1 MATSANSEQLK
12 AIEHSGG
19 VLLKAGAGSGKTFVL
34 KEHMIYRTSQ
44 WHKDFESNT
53 NEMSNFSDYL
63 ASKYSKTVLMTFT
76 KKAAGELQIRLRNEF
91 VAKSVEEGGYW
102 LDAVEVLDKLTVTT
116 IHGFCFKLIKEG
128 HFVNINSNT
137 TIIDSEEFSKKVKF
151 LFQSWI
157 ESQKVINPFLIKDS
171 DKVAESLIKVF
182 ADPVLR
188 RSWRDVDP
196 NNYKES
202 SEIIKDLIEIKGI
215 SEVFTSKVDLNPENK
230 GKKWYDFLILFLEQ
244 RFDLEEDNS
253 FIRINTFFKNLNYRI
268 PVSPR
273 GKTVTEEEKCFYVL
287 VKDLNQFLKSDG
299 EDIEQYLLQFKDSVL
314 PWFESIK
321 SAFDY
326 VEKNYFSVQGVT
338 FSDLEY
344 IVYSELQSDEAQRSV
359 SERYNYLIV
368 DEFQDTSFIQY
379 EIIKKVL
386 NNDLKKLFCVG
397 DIKQA
402 IYGFRGGELG
412 VFLNCAKEIPT
423 VLSLKNNYRSDQNII
438 HFNNKFFSN
447 IFKKNVKFEGV
458 EKNAVEVEFQEVP
471 IASRAL
477 GRVENID
484 IDLKGV
490 KSLANSE
497 LELVEAYAIL
507 NKIKENAPV
516 KDVVLYKKLKPSI
529 LLMGLLI
536 KEDISF
542 TAQVKVPYLEDP
554 ILAIFLSL
562 IENKFNQNEQR
573 DESLVLTL
581 TSYLAII
588 GVSFK
593 DDYLK
598 YEIEKF
604 NESIMFFGLYQSYF
618 TFLNSMKIFNSNYK
632 NNLKYI
638 ENVTRLYKDDLESLV
653 SVISKKGTESYSL
666 DFNFGDKP
674 EQLNIMSAHASKGLE
689 FNRVYLGGVYTNDKA
704 FPDQS
709 IFGKIPFSFVWRDN
723 LNSKKRYKTPQLL
736 LEREISKKKD
746 FSESKRLFYVASTRA
761 ENELRWVNINLE
773 DVKFRKQS
781 NSWIQGINSWI
792 EDAEDLDIINNLKS
806 SNHLTINSEQLS
818 DSVKKRPLF
827 QIDEVGITLSDKS
840 MSSFVMPELSVTR
853 LATIHTC
860 PRKFYLK
867 NILKIEID
875 KPSNN
880 QFFETGPIE
889 VKSSSSRGT
898 DIHEEIS
905 QIILNE
911 FDQTSLDLK
920 FVNEVK
926 WTIDTL
932 KEKLPSHKFISE
944 KPIKFEFFGHMIS
957 GIPDLI
963 ISPLNNNNNNEILE
977 IWDFK
982 TGQSKSDDDSIY
994 HFQLLCYAYSQYIL
1008 NEYSRENQIKIV
1020 LCYVDETKVVE
1031 QTHSFTEI
1039 EDYLRSYWN
1048 KTNMPWIRNE
1058 SACDEC
1064 EFNEICK

>member
-1 MATSANSEQLK
+1 MSTSANSEQLK

-44 WHKDFESNT
+44 WHAAYLLGANDLTS
-53 NEMSNFSDYL
+53 FSEYL
-63 ASKYSKTVLMTFT
+63 ASQYSKTVLMTFT

-91 VAKSVEEGGYW
+91 IAKSVKEGGYW
-102 LDAVEVLDKLTVTT
+102 IDAIEVLDKLTVTT

-128 HFVNINSNT
+128 HFVNINSST
-137 TIIDSEEFSKKVKF
+137 TIIDNEEFSKKIKF
-151 LFQSWI
+151 IFQSWI
-157 ESQKVINPFLIKDS
+157 ESQKDINPFLIKDS

-202 SEIIKDLIEIKGI
+202 NIVIKDLVDIKGI
-215 SEVFTSKVDLNPENK
+215 GEVFTSKVDLNPENK
-230 GKKWYDFLILFLEQ
+230 GKKWYDFIVLFLEQ
-244 RFDLEEDNS
+244 SFSIDNEND
-253 FIRINTFFKNLNYRI
+253 FIRVNNFFKNLNYKI

-273 GKTVTEEEKCFYVL
+273 GKTVTEEEKLFYVL
-287 VKDLNQFLKSDG
+287 IKELNQFLKSDG
-299 EDIEQYLLQFKDSVL
+299 EDIEQYLLQFEESVQ
-314 PWFESIK
+314 PWFKSIK
-321 SAFDY
+321 LAFDY
-326 VEKNYFSVQGVT
+326 IEKNYFSVQGVT

-344 IVYSELQSDEAQRSV
+344 IVYSELQSDDAQKSV
-359 SERYNYLIV
+359 SDRYNYLIV

-412 VFLNCAKEIPT
+412 VFLNCAKDIPV
-423 VLSLKNNYRSDQNII
+423 VLSLKNNYRSDQHII

-447 IFKKNVKFEGV
+447 IFKKNLKFEGI
-458 EKNAVEVEFQEVP
+458 EKNPVEVEFQEVP
-471 IASRAL
+471 IASRAF
-477 GRVENID
+477 GNVEAID
-484 IDLKGV
+484 IQIEGV
-490 KSLANSE
+490 KSLSNSE

-507 NKIKENAPV
+507 NSIKENHPI

-536 KEDISF
+536 KDKISF

-554 ILAIFLSL
+554 ILAIFLAL
-562 IENKFNQNEQR
+562 IENSFNENEQR
-573 DESLVLTL
+573 DEALVLTL

-588 GVSFK
+588 GVRFE
-593 DDYLK
+593 DDFLK
-598 YEIEKF
+598 SEIERF
-604 NESIMFFGLYQSYF
+604 NQSIIYFGLYQSYF
-618 TFLNSMKIFNSNYK
+618 SFLNSMKIYNSNYK

-638 ENVTRLYKDDLESLV
+638 ENVSRLYMDDLESLV
-653 SVISKKGTESYSL
+653 SVISKKGAESYSL
-666 DFNFGDKP
+666 DFNFGDNP

-689 FNRVYLGGVYTNDKA
+689 FNRVYIGGVYTNDKA

-761 ENELRWVNINLE
+761 ESELRWVNINLE

-792 EDAEDLDIINNLKS
+792 EDAQDVDIIKDLKPSRSLTVS
-806 SNHLTINSEQLS
+806 SENLS

-827 QIDEVGITLSDKS
+827 QIDEVGITISDES
-840 MSSFVMPELSVTR
+840 MDSLIMPELSVTR

-867 NILKIEID
+867 NILKIEI
-875 KPSNN
+875 SNSTLDN
-880 QFFETGPIE
+880 QFFETGPVE
-889 VKSSSSRGT
+889 LKSSSSRGT
-898 DIHEEIS
+898 DIHQEIS
-905 QIILNE
+905 KIILND
-911 FDQTSLDLK
+911 FDQSSLELNFK
-920 FVNEVK
+920 NEIL
-926 WTIDTL
+926 WTIETL
-932 KEKLPSHKFISE
+932 KVKSPTHRFISE
-944 KPIKFEFFGHMIS
+944 RPIKFEFFGHMIS

-963 ISPLNNNNNNEILE
+963 VSPLNNTKSEILE
-977 IWDFK
+977 VWDFK
-982 TGQSKSDDDSIY
+982 TGQSKADDDSIY
-994 HFQLLCYAYSQYIL
+994 HFQLLCYAYAQFIL
-1008 NEYSRENQIKIV
+1008 NEYSTENQIKIV
-1020 LCYVDETKVVE
+1020 LCYVDEKKIVE

-1039 EDYLRSYWN
+1039 EKYLKSYWN
-1048 KTNMPWIRNE
+1048 KTNMPWIKNE
-1058 SACDEC
+1058 SACEAC